1 MKTSHSLALGTPGL
15 RFADLFPRA
24 WRFLGLMLALV
35 SAGLAGCG
43 GGGSISEPDPAP
55 APTLEIRSG
64 LDGAATGPFQVNF
77 VFSNDVAGFSQSS
90 LRLQRGTVVDGSFR
104 QVSAREFAVTIN
116 PQANAVGVT
125 VLRVLPASFSTV
137 GSLLTNSITYE
148 FSKAFDTIK
157 PVTEPTANF
166 SEAYLGGSG
175 RPPVRVTITFDIDVV
190 PFTLDKLEISGGT
203 ASAFTRVSAREYTL
217 VLTPPPLVSGIMLVS
232 VPEGA
237 VTGAVA
243 GGVPNTRPYSYQI
256 FYLQVPV
263 PGG

>member
-1 MKTSHSLALGTPGL
+1 MNINSFWVLGSPRL
-15 RFADLFPRA
+15 RFAGIYSRA
-24 WRFLGLMLALV
+24 SLVLGLTLQIL

-55 APTLEIRSG
+55 APTLEISTG
-64 LDGAATGPFQVNF
+64 LDGAATGPFQVSF
-77 VFSNDVAGFSQSS
+77 VFSGDVAGFSQSS
-90 LRLQRGTVVDGSFR
+90 LRLQRGTVVEGSFR
-104 QVSAREFAVTIN
+104 QVSSREFSVSIN
-116 PQANAVGVT
+116 PQANSMGVT

-137 GSLLTNSITYE
+137 GSLLTNSVAYE

-166 SEAYLGGSG
+166 SYVFLGAD
-175 RPPVRVTITFDIDVV
+175 RPPVRVTITFDIDVK
-190 PFTLDKLEISGGT
+190 PFTLDQLDISGGT

-217 VLTPPPLVSGIMLVS
+217 VLTPPPQVSGLMLVN

-237 VTGAVA
+237 VTGDVP
-243 GGVPNTRPYSYQI
+243 GGVSNTRPYSQGVIYVQ
-256 FYLQVPV
+256 L

>member
-1 MKTSHSLALGTPGL
+1 MKISHSLAIGTPGL
-15 RFADLFPRA
+15 RFADLSSRA

-55 APTLEIRSG
+55 APTLEIRTG
-64 LDGAATGPFQVNF
+64 LDGAATGPFQVSF
-77 VFSNDVAGFSQSS
+77 VFSNDVTGFSQSS

-116 PQANAVGVT
+116 PQANAMGVT
-125 VLRVLPASFSTV
+125 VLRVPVGSFSTV
-137 GSLLTNSITYE
+137 GSLLTNPITYE

-157 PVTEPTANF
+157 PVTEPTASF
-166 SEAYLGGSG
+166 GHVMQGVSG
-175 RPPVRVTITFDIDVV
+175 RPPALVTITFDIDVQ
-190 PFTLDKLEISGGT
+190 PFTLDKLEISGAT

-217 VLTPPPLVSGIMLVS
+217 VLTPPPQVTGVMVVN

-237 VTGAVA
+237 VTGAVP
-243 GGVPNTRPYSYQI
+243 GGVASTRPSSYGI
-256 FYLQVPV
+256 LYIVP